1 MAIRHIWWDFNK
13 NLLPLVVYTNAFC
26 WILSSIFWMISHRN
40 TSFSLGSSPTVFFL
54 ILLFFPNL
62 IVTWTR
68 WGTTARRSVIWFPYL
83 LPSSFSTIFF
93 NRPKLPFLFSVFTF
107 WVICII
113 SMWHIFHWWC
123 GCHNLPIWKSFQ
135 IESSVLCTWEYRKCM
150 GGLGTRPI
158 KVWLINNG
166 DSWNEVFFIII
177 IIILFMKWNVSFLIE
192 FVQLWNTKKCTTITI
207 DQYE

>member
-1 MAIRHIWWDFNK
+1 MAIQHIWWDFHK
-13 NLLPLVVYTNAFC
+13 NLLLLVVYTKAFC
-26 WILSSIFWMISHRN
+26 WILSPIFWMISHRN
-40 TSFSLGSSPTVFFL
+40 TSSSLGSSPTVFFL

-62 IVTWTR
+62 IVAWTR

-83 LPSSFSTIFF
+83 PPSSLSTIFF

-113 SMWHIFHWWC
+113 SMWHIFYWWC

-150 GGLGTRPI
+150 GGLGTRPM
-158 KVWLINNG
+158 KVWLIKNG
-166 DSWNEVFFIII
+166 DSWNEVFFII

-192 FVQLWNTKKCTTITI
+192 FVQLWNTKKYTTITI
-207 DQYE
+207 DQCE